1 MPPSSPRTPG
11 SGVRTSLIAAIV
23 VFSLGIAAGL
33 TYIVQHGT
41 TTRAGGEQP
50 TLHTVTRT
58 VGPGQST
65 PGTTG
70 QSASSTTTSSVAP
83 TPGAP
88 SPTPT
93 SEADAL
99 RQLNEWADADA
110 ARTPPDG
117 KWQVVL
123 GSKYVGIVD
132 PQQQAAPF
140 TAQDIWAQF
149 QGYRRQFSAEA
160 DKFRVLR
167 SSDYGN
173 QQRFGGH
180 VYWVAMLLFDF
191 GSAAEAKGWCQD
203 RFGKTGKALEE
214 DCIQAHFTPP
224 RG

>member
-1 MPPSSPRTPG
+1 MGTRNA
-11 SGVRTSLIAAIV
+11 LIAAIV
-23 VFSLGIAAGL
+23 VFSLGIVAGL
-33 TYIVQHGT
+33 TYIVAHGT
-41 TTRAGGEQP
+41 TTRAGGRP

-58 VGPGQST
+58 VVPATSAEGS
-65 PGTTG
+65 TG
-70 QSASSTTTSSVAP
+70 QSSTTSSPVAA

-93 SEADAL
+93 SEADAVHK
-99 RQLNEWADADA
+99 LNQWADADE

-132 PQQQAAPF
+132 RKQQTAPF

-149 QGYRRQFSAEA
+149 QGYRRQFSADA

-173 QQRFGGH
+173 QQRFDGH

-191 GSAAEAKGWCQD
+191 DSAAEAKGWCQD

-214 DCIQAHFTPP
+214 DCIQAHYTPP
-224 RG
+224 KD